1 MAIPSTADIER
12 NLECLTPLGLRFLF
26 PIKKIVS
33 KMIDF
38 DKSKC
43 FLDCVYFLN
52 RALTIFLYTL
62 RKSLL

>member
-1 MAIPSTADIER
+1 MQ
-12 NLECLTPLGLRFLF
+12 LGLRFLF

-43 FLDCVYFLN
+43 LFLIGETKFYSIL
-52 RALTIFLYTL
+52 
-62 RKSLL
+62 

>member
-38 DKSKC
+38 D
-43 FLDCVYFLN
+43 
-52 RALTIFLYTL
+52 
-62 RKSLL
+62 